1 MHRGFYPEGNHDI
14 CEVIIM
20 FAELNEC
27 GEFVFDLV
35 KYIGLL
41 KKFRHAYVGI

>member
-1 MHRGFYPEGNHDI
+1 MHRGFNPKGNHDI

-27 GEFVFDLV
+27 GEFVFDLIQDV
-35 KYIGLL
+35 GLL
-41 KKFRHAYVGI
+41 EQLWNADVGV